1 MVRDRRVGRPNVR
14 ADPQQIDDGEVK
26 ALLPNKAVLTIKR
39 RDARTRAVTWTPPT
53 AESNFGIAARP
64 AEPLHGELAAAE

>member
-1 MVRDRRVGRPNVR
+1 M
-14 ADPQQIDDGEVK
+14 K

-39 RDARTRAVTWTPPT
+39 RDARTLAVTWTPPT